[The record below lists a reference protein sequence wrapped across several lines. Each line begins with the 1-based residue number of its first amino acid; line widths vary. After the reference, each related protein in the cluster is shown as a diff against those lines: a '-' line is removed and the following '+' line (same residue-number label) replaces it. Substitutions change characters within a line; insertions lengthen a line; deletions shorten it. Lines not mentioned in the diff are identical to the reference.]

1 MLARRFGSGG
11 PTTGRAAC
19 AAAATAVS
27 PSGAT
32 AVSSAAATAGIRT
45 ARIRIAA
52 LMVPSLLVRG
62 QFSLKG
68 AVRLHDLC
76 LITFGQLRKDH
87 RDVVDDEPSV
97 RRRTGRQTCTSVIQ
111 IGVEG
116 LHQEDVN

>member
-27 PSGAT
+27 PSGA

-52 LMVPSLLVRG
+52 LMVPSLLIRG

-76 LITFGQLRKDH
+76 LITFRQLRKDE
-87 RDVVDDEPSV
+87 RDVVDHEPRV
-97 RRRTGRQTCTSVIQ
+97 RRRTGRQTCTSVIE
-111 IGVEG
+111 IAS
-116 LHQEDVN
+116 